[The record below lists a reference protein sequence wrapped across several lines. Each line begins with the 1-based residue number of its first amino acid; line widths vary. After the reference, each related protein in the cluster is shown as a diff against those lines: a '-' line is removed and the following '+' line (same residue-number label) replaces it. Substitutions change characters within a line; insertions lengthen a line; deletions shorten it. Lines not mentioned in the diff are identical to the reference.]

1 MGVQGNLIWPLMI
14 DNVTR
19 DMRIAFEEPF
29 GPVIPMIRV
38 KTVEE
43 AIDYTNSNNLALQAC
58 LTSMHTSLA

>member
-14 DNVTR
+14 DHVTR

-58 LTSMHTSLA
+58 LMSLHASLA